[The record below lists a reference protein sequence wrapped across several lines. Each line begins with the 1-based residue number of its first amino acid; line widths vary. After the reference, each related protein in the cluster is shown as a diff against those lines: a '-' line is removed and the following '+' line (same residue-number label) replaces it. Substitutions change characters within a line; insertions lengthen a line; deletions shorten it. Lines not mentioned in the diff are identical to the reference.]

1 MKNHVFLMV
10 FEITSKSGQ
19 NKVKP
24 AAKHCKNNGF
34 EPVFCGN
41 SIKINGKMV
50 KNVVKTIVFYKFPDF
65 QK

>member
-1 MKNHVFLMV
+1 MKNPVFLMV

-19 NKVKP
+19 NKVKL
-24 AAKHCKNNGF
+24 AAKHCKNHGF